1 MSRGAAPVDDRPPPN
16 LRAAAWVRGG
26 YHACAMNSHTRTR
39 LLSCLVL
46 LCACAAAAAQEK
58 PEAKAYE
65 IKLARPLK
73 VGTKYAMTADG
84 ALVRQVTVTRGG
96 ATQKQPEDGFGVHL
110 AGTVEV
116 LALDEIGEEA
126 KVSVTIDKCTRI
138 TSEGETELVPKGKV
152 LVAEGKGKDTKFSV
166 QDGGELSKDA
176 TDALELVISLDTNDK
191 LTDDDL
197 LGTKERKKVGESWP
211 VTPENVAKD
220 SERVGVIVKPGDVE
234 GSFRLDGLERMEG
247 VECLKL
253 SGNLKV
259 KDLRTK
265 ADDNEDDGLPEGF
278 VVEGGSM
285 EAKYAGLF
293 PVDTSVGSLAESA
306 IMTFVSHFKGKGGG
320 GDEDVVKVE
329 SRVQRAVDM
338 KRRFLGQ

>member
-1 MSRGAAPVDDRPPPN
+1 MNTHIRFRVLAP
-16 LRAAAWVRGG
+16 
-26 YHACAMNSHTRTR
+26 
-39 LLSCLVL
+39 LVL
-46 LCACAAAAAQEK
+46 LCLCATAARGEQDK
-58 PEAKAYE
+58 TYE

-84 ALVRQVTVTRGG
+84 ALVREISVTRAG

-110 AGTVEV
+110 EGTVEV

-126 KVSVTIDKCTRI
+126 KLAVTVDKCTRV
-138 TSEGETELVPKGKV
+138 TSEGESELVPKGKV
-152 LVAEGKGKDTKFSV
+152 LIAEGKGKDTKFSL
-166 QDGGELSKDA
+166 QDGGELPKDA

-197 LGTKERKKVGESWP
+197 LGTKEKKKVGQSWP
-211 VTPENVAKD
+211 VTPENIAKD
-220 SERVGVIVKPGDVE
+220 SERVGVIVKPEDVE
-234 GSFRLDGLERMEG
+234 GSFRLDGLERKDG

-259 KDLRTK
+259 KNLRTK

-278 VVEGGSM
+278 VVTGGSM

-293 PVDTSVGSLAESA
+293 PVDSSIGSLAESA
-306 IMTFVSHFKGKGGG
+306 SMTFVSHVEGKAGG
-320 GDEDVVKVE
+320 GDADVVKVE

-338 KRRFLGQ
+338 KRRFLGD